1 MRALP
6 NVRVLLPD
14 HPQIN
19 DVLELGD
26 QLRLRKAGQPN
37 PFVQSRQAV
46 VDWFDTVIKAAE
58 EKDRRETAAA
68 KGL

>member
-1 MRALP
+1 
-6 NVRVLLPD
+6 VLLPD

-26 QLRLRKAGQPN
+26 KLQSRTAGQPN
-37 PFVQSRQAV
+37 PFVQSRKEV
-46 VDWFDTVIKAAE
+46 VDWFDSVIKAAE
-58 EKDRRETAAA
+58 EKDRLETAAAA